1 MRLAFPLPSPPKLR
15 ALRAARPAR
24 TAVDVEAIVRSGLA
38 GTVTPG
44 ARVALAVG
52 SRGIA
57 ELTRIVRA
65 AVEAVRA
72 QGAVPFVVPAMGS
85 HGGGTAEGQAALLAT
100 LGVTEAS
107 VGAPVRAS
115 MEVVSLGA
123 VATPR
128 GRTLDVVVDA
138 IAAREADA
146 VVPIARIKPHTGF
159 RGEVESGV
167 AKMLVIGL
175 GKHQGA
181 ARIHEEPYDDF
192 GRILPL
198 ARDVVLRALR
208 VPAAVAIVE
217 NAFEELARVEVIAA
231 ADLASRE
238 PELLRE
244 ARALLP
250 RIGLSPIDVCVVE
263 RIGKNVSGTG
273 MDPNVVGRAPGVTE
287 PRIERIVV
295 LGLTVETH
303 GNGNGIGLA
312 DVTTARVQRTLD
324 AAVTATNVLAS
335 RNLASG
341 KMPVALETDDAA
353 IGAAL
358 HAVQG
363 NAGPARVVR
372 IASTLELG
380 RIAVSEALLAEA
392 LASGAWVDDG
402 DLEGWLGPP
411 PAEAP

>member
-1 MRLAFPLPSPPKLR
+1 MRIALPLPAAPRLR
-15 ALRAARPAR
+15 ALRAVRPAPR
-24 TAVDVEAIVRSGLA
+24 PIDVEAVIGSGLSGA
-38 GTVTPG
+38 VAPG
-44 ARVALAVG
+44 SRVAVAVG

-57 ELTRIVRA
+57 ELPRLVRA
-65 AVEAVRA
+65 TVRA
-72 QGAVPFVVPAMGS
+72 LRSSGASPFVVPAMGS
-85 HGGGTAEGQAALLAT
+85 HGGATAEGQAALLAS
-100 LGVTEAS
+100 LGVTEAT
-107 VGAPVRAS
+107 VGAPIRAS
-115 MEVVSLGA
+115 METVSLGL
-123 VATPR
+123 VTTPH

-175 GKHQGA
+175 GKHRGA

-192 GRILPL
+192 GRILPR
-198 ARDVVLRALR
+198 ARDVVLAALR
-208 VPAAVAIVE
+208 VPAAVTVIE
-217 NAFEELARVEVIAA
+217 SAFEELAHLEVIAGA
-231 ADLASRE
+231 ELASRE
-238 PELLRE
+238 P
-244 ARALLP
+244 ALLAQARSSMP
-250 RIGLSPIDVCVVE
+250 RIGITPIDVCIVE

-273 MDPNVVGRAPGVTE
+273 LDPNVVGRAPGTSE
-287 PRIERIVV
+287 PRVERIVV

-312 DVTTARVQRTLD
+312 DVTTARVLRTLD
-324 AAVTATNVLAS
+324 REVTATNVLAS

-341 KMPVALETDDAA
+341 KLPIALATDDEA
-353 IGAAL
+353 IGAAM

-363 NAGPARVVR
+363 NPGPLRIVR

-380 RIAVSEALLAEA
+380 RIAVSESLVGEA
-392 LASGAWVDDG
+392 IASGAWRDDG
-402 DLEGWLGPP
+402 YLDGWLGAA

>member
-1 MRLAFPLPSPPKLR
+1 MRLAVPLPSPPKLR
-15 ALRAARPAR
+15 ALRAARPPRAV
-24 TAVDVEAIVRSGLA
+24 VDVESLVRSGLV
-38 GTVTPG
+38 GTVSPG

-57 ELTRIVRA
+57 ELPRIVRA
-65 AVEAVRA
+65 AVEALRA
-72 QGAVPFVVPAMGS
+72 QGAIPFVVPAMGS
-85 HGGGTAEGQAALLAT
+85 HGGGTAEGQERLLAS
-100 LGVTEAS
+100 LGVTESSA
-107 VGAPVRAS
+107 GAPVRAS
-115 MEVVSLGA
+115 MEVVSVGTIS
-123 VATPR
+123 TPR
-128 GRTLDVVVDA
+128 GRALDVVVDTL
-138 IAAREADA
+138 AAREADA
-146 VVPIARIKPHTGF
+146 VIPIARIKPHTGF

-181 ARIHEEPYDDF
+181 ARIHEEPYEDF
-192 GRILPL
+192 GALLPR
-198 ARDVVLRALR
+198 ARDVMLGALH
-208 VPAAVAIVE
+208 VPAAIAIVE
-217 NAFEELARVEVIAA
+217 NAFEELARVEVVPAHE
-231 ADLASRE
+231 LASRE

-244 ARALLP
+244 ARALMP
-250 RIGLSPIDVCVVE
+250 RIGISPIDVCIVE

-273 MDPNVVGRAPGVTE
+273 LDPNVVGRAPGATE
-287 PRIERIVV
+287 PRIERLVV

-312 DVTTARVQRTLD
+312 DVTTARVRHTLD
-324 AAVTATNVLAS
+324 AEVTATNVLAS

-341 KMPVALETDDAA
+341 KMPIALDSDDEA

-363 NAGPARVVR
+363 NRGAPRIVR

-380 RIAVSEALLAEA
+380 RIAVSEALVAEA
-392 LASGAWVDDG
+392 IASGAWIDDG
-402 DLEGWLGPP
+402 DLEGWLGPA

>member
-15 ALRAARPAR
+15 ALRAARPPRA
-24 TAVDVEAIVRSGLA
+24 TVDVEAIVRSGLA
-38 GTVTPG
+38 GVVAPG
-44 ARVALAVG
+44 ARVAVAVG

-57 ELTRIVRA
+57 ELPRIVRA
-65 AVEAVRA
+65 TVDALRA
-72 QGAVPFVVPAMGS
+72 EGAVPFVVPAMGS
-85 HGGGTAEGQAALLAT
+85 HGGGTAEGQEALLAS
-100 LGVTEAS
+100 LGVTEAL

-115 MEVVSLGA
+115 MEVVSLGHL
-123 VATPR
+123 ATPR

-181 ARIHEEPYDDF
+181 ARIHEEPYEDF
-192 GRILPL
+192 GAILPR
-198 ARDVVLRALR
+198 ARDVVVAALR
-208 VPAAVAIVE
+208 VPAAIAIVE
-217 NAFEELARVEVIAA
+217 NAFEELARVEVIATG
-231 ADLASRE
+231 DLAARE

-244 ARALLP
+244 ARALMP
-250 RIGLSPIDVCVVE
+250 RIGLSPIDVCIVE

-273 MDPNVVGRAPGVTE
+273 LDPNVVGRAPGATE

-312 DVTTARVQRTLD
+312 DVTTARVRRTID
-324 AAVTATNVLAS
+324 ADVTATNVLAS

-341 KMPVALETDDAA
+341 KMPIALETDDEA

-358 HAVQG
+358 HAVQRTTG
-363 NAGPARVVR
+363 APRVVR

-380 RIAVSEALLAEA
+380 RIAVSEALVAEA
-392 LASGAWVDDG
+392 LASGRWTDDG
-402 DLEGWLGPP
+402 DLEGWLGPA

>member
-1 MRLAFPLPSPPKLR
+1 MRLASPLPASPKLR
-15 ALRAARPAR
+15 ALRAVRPSPP
-24 TAVDVEAIVRSGLA
+24 TIDVEATIGSGLA
-38 GTVTPG
+38 GAVAPG
-44 ARVALAVG
+44 ARVAVAVG

-57 ELTRIVRA
+57 ELPRLVRA
-65 AVEAVRA
+65 TVAALRA
-72 QGAVPFVVPAMGS
+72 QGAAPFVVPAMGS
-85 HGGGTAEGQAALLAT
+85 HGGGTAAGQAALLAS
-100 LGVTEAS
+100 LGVTEAT

-115 MEVVSLGA
+115 MEVVPLGSLT
-123 VATPR
+123 TPR
-128 GRTLDVVVDA
+128 GRTLAVVVDA
-138 IAAREADA
+138 LAAREADA
-146 VVPIARIKPHTGF
+146 VIPIARVKPHTGF

-181 ARIHEEPYDDF
+181 ARIHEEPYEDF
-192 GRILPL
+192 GWILPR
-198 ARDVVLRALR
+198 ARDLVLAALR
-208 VPAAVAIVE
+208 VPVAIAVVE
-217 NAFEELARVEVIAA
+217 SAFEELARVEVVPAT
-231 ADLASRE
+231 DLAVRE

-244 ARALLP
+244 ARAAMP

-273 MDPNVVGRAPGVTE
+273 LDPNVVGRAPGVVE
-287 PRIERIVV
+287 PRVERIVV

-312 DVTTARVQRTLD
+312 DVTTARVLRTID
-324 AAVTATNVLAS
+324 REVTATNVLAS

-341 KMPVALETDDAA
+341 KLPIALATDDEA

-363 NAGPARVVR
+363 NAGPPRVVR

-380 RIAVSEALLAEA
+380 RIAVSEALVDEA
-392 LASGAWVDDG
+392 LASGAWQDDG

-411 PAEAP
+411 PAEAR